1 MIFGILA
8 AVVCLPGWNVIAEV
22 QSDGSP
28 VDCYMDEG
36 GNYHLE
42 ILSDSGT
49 TEYIFNA
56 GGEGMGIR
64 ECFPID
70 SLPASFSFTASPLE
84 MEEGYSHGIAC
95 LVDADSIWLTDLGFS
110 TCDGEF
116 PGMVIPSVAGG
127 CSAVFSPWVNQG
139 IWRVVRLDSSGDTVF
154 DSEFQLLGG
163 PVISVNDLAEMSDG
177 GVVFTGVTD
186 RLGMNLNMFL
196 IGFSQSGEL
205 LFQKSDSLR
214 FHGSGEIVQVDTQG
228 ITVAGYT
235 GYERDDGFFMPPVE
249 TDVFIIRFDKLG
261 NELWRSVAELP
272 LENSPLAMSLS
283 SDGSV
288 LLAVSAFSHEV
299 YDPGKI
305 VLLNYCPRQN

>member
-1 MIFGILA
+1 MIFGLLI
-8 AVVCLPGWNVIAEV
+8 AVVCVPGWNVIAEV

-28 VDCYMDEG
+28 VDCYMDEDG
-36 GNYHLE
+36 SYHLE
-42 ILSDSGT
+42 ILSDPGT
-49 TEYIFNA
+49 REYIFNA
-56 GGEGMGIR
+56 DGESIGIR

-70 SLPASFSFTASPLE
+70 SLSGTYSFTALPVKV
-84 MEEGYSHGIAC
+84 EGCSHGIDFA
-95 LVDADSIWLTDLGFS
+95 VNGDTVWTADLGFS
-110 TCDGEF
+110 TFDGEF

-127 CSAVFSPWVNQG
+127 CCAVFSPSVNQG
-139 IWRVVRLDSSGDTVF
+139 IWRAARLDSSGETVF
-154 DSEFQLLGG
+154 DSGFQLLGG
-163 PVISVNDLAEMSDG
+163 PVISLNDMAEMADG
-177 GVVFTGVTD
+177 GVVLTGVTD

-196 IGFSQSGEL
+196 IGISQSGEL
-205 LFQKSDSLR
+205 LFHKSDSLR
-214 FHGSGEIVQVDTQG
+214 FHGSGEIVQADTQG